1 MIPKLVVTE
10 AHEPIFERFLGF
22 CIWLS
27 KHLNK
32 FLAATSLSKS
42 LPQMSWTMR
51 PSALFTSKQFTS
63 LAKIHPAV
71 RLTTFSTLV
80 QWNSQ
85 HPSRYGCT
93 RPHAVPY
100 WFWHAGSQKTFPSD
114 IARSD
119 IFIRARSDL
128 VIHGGASCHGG
139 TSLVLRCA
147 RSIRQDSNEND
158 LNRGLVTV
166 TTYTICQLFK
176 CFLPCFLLVYVLLP
190 YMFYFNVF
198 ILFYIFIFQT
208 HNDKTSLCFLCFFLL
223 YVFVTIH
230 VLF

>member
-1 MIPKLVVTE
+1 
-10 AHEPIFERFLGF
+10 
-22 CIWLS
+22 
-27 KHLNK
+27 
-32 FLAATSLSKS
+32 
-42 LPQMSWTMR
+42 MSWTMR

-139 TSLVLRCA
+139 TSLVLKICMQYNTFFPWTSRDYCA
-147 RSIRQDSNEND
+147 RLDGYPWIPRFSSCYSSEFWGPKRLPTQVPGGDC
-158 LNRGLVTV
+158 L
-166 TTYTICQLFK
+166 YHK
-176 CFLPCFLLVYVLLP
+176 CCEVCYYEKTRKGRHLVYSSVW
-190 YMFYFNVF
+190 FWRRW
-198 ILFYIFIFQT
+198 
-208 HNDKTSLCFLCFFLL
+208 D
-223 YVFVTIH
+223 
-230 VLF
+230 